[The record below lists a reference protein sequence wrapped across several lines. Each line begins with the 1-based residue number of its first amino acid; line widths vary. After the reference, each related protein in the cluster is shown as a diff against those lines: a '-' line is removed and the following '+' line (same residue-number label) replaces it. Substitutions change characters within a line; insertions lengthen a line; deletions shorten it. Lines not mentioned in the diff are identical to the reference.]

1 MRIRWPVDN
10 QHLFRNGSMNT
21 APGLLYYCTRVACS
35 LSFVSTFFKNIV
47 NISRQHLCYCFFNI
61 LQIAAILLGSTF
73 FRLTFWSFFSDGGG
87 ARGGRGG
94 ARQHSRRRHG
104 GSTAVVAEAGEGAGE
119 AGHGRRQRGGG
130 QPWRR
135 RFMEECWYVVL
146 HCYCMAVW
154 SHEVFCYWINLTLI
168 VYLTLR

>member
-10 QHLFRNGSMNT
+10 WHLFRNGSMTT

-104 GSTAVVAEAGEGAGE
+104 GSTVVAARLARARERPAMAGGNAGE
-119 AGHGRRQRGGG
+119 ASHGDGDSWRNVGTWCYTAAAWLYGHMKCFAIG
-130 QPWRR
+130 
-135 RFMEECWYVVL
+135 
-146 HCYCMAVW
+146 
-154 SHEVFCYWINLTLI
+154 
-168 VYLTLR
+168 